1 MKRAATPV
9 PDVRPRQAG
18 SCRIDAF
25 VIGPYQW
32 SRTARTVRFKGGH
45 FGMKGKNAL
54 ITGASRGIGKAIA
67 LALARKG
74 ANIIVNDIE
83 PAKARAEKTAE
94 EIKSLGVGCY
104 AVFADV
110 SDFEACRNMAVA
122 IENRSETVH
131 VLVNNAGITRDK
143 TLKKMSLQEWSD
155 VIQVNLNSLYNVTH
169 HMLPLIPDR
178 GRIISISS
186 VAGLGGNFG
195 QSNYAATKAGVVG
208 FTKSLSKELGKQK
221 ITVNAIAPG
230 FIKSEMTDKIPPEI
244 LKLNLELVPSKEI
257 GLPEDVANLAAFL
270 ASDEAGYISGQVIR
284 VDGGIMF

>member
-1 MKRAATPV
+1 MR
-9 PDVRPRQAG
+9 
-18 SCRIDAF
+18 
-25 VIGPYQW
+25 
-32 SRTARTVRFKGGH
+32 
-45 FGMKGKNAL
+45 GKNAL

-74 ANIIVNDIE
+74 TNVIVNDIE
-83 PAKARAEKTAE
+83 PAKERAEKTVA
-94 EIKSLGVGCY
+94 EIKALGVQCY

-110 SDFEACRNMAVA
+110 SDFEACRKMAA
-122 IENRSETVH
+122 EIEIKSKTVH

-143 TLKKMSLQEWSD
+143 TLKKMSLQEWTD
-155 VIQVNLNSLYNVTH
+155 VVNVNLNSLYNVTH
-169 HMLPLIPDR
+169 SMLPLIPDQ

-195 QSNYAATKAGVVG
+195 QANYAATKAGMIG
-208 FTKSLSKELGKQK
+208 FTKTLSKELGKQK

-244 LKLNLELVPSKEI
+244 LKLSLGLVPSKEI
-257 GLPEDVANLAAFL
+257 GHPEDVANLAAFL

-284 VDGGIMF
+284 IDGGMMF

>member
-1 MKRAATPV
+1 MR
-9 PDVRPRQAG
+9 
-18 SCRIDAF
+18 
-25 VIGPYQW
+25 
-32 SRTARTVRFKGGH
+32 
-45 FGMKGKNAL
+45 GKNAL

-74 ANIIVNDIE
+74 TNVIVNDIE
-83 PAKARAEKTAE
+83 PAKERAEKTVA
-94 EIKSLGVGCY
+94 EIKALGVECY

-110 SDFEACRNMAVA
+110 SDFEACREMAA
-122 IENRSETVH
+122 EIEIKSKTVH

-143 TLKKMSLQEWSD
+143 TLKKMSLQEWTD
-155 VIQVNLNSLYNVTH
+155 VVNVNLNSLYNVTH
-169 HMLPLIPDR
+169 SMLPLIPDQ

-195 QSNYAATKAGVVG
+195 QANYAATKAGMIG
-208 FTKSLSKELGKQK
+208 FTKTLSKELGKQK

-244 LKLNLELVPSKEI
+244 LKLSLGLVPSKEI
-257 GLPEDVANLAAFL
+257 GHPEDVANLAAFL

-284 VDGGIMF
+284 IDGGMMF